1 MEISQESWK
10 ISRQVGQLIKN
21 GGAGLFVD
29 YGGPQLFGSSFRVC
43 SGLHLYP
50 RTLVQSVLTGFQ
62 GFRNHKIVDIFD
74 EPGSSDL
81 TANVDF
87 TYLSESLSPTGSH
100 SVGPI
105 PQARFLLGLGLE
117 PRMSKLLETAS
128 GERKEDI
135 RKGATR
141 LIDTLGMGSQ
151 YQVMGIEPGESGA
164 GEVYPFPA
172 KGSEGVEAALAK
184 SASS

>member
-1 MEISQESWK
+1 MSTLLLYVVLRK
-10 ISRQVGQLIKN
+10 I
-21 GGAGLFVD
+21 
-29 YGGPQLFGSSFRVC
+29 
-43 SGLHLYP
+43 
-50 RTLVQSVLTGFQ
+50 LTDSQ

-87 TYLSESLSPTGSH
+87 TYLSESLSTTGSH
-100 SVGPI
+100 SIGPI

>member
-1 MEISQESWK
+1 MEDKSSSWSIDQEWWCGLVYRLWWSS
-10 ISRQVGQLIKN
+10 IIRFQFQGMSTVHSPPCIIVIK
-21 GGAGLFVD
+21 LKK
-29 YGGPQLFGSSFRVC
+29 
-43 SGLHLYP
+43 
-50 RTLVQSVLTGFQ
+50 LTYIQ

-87 TYLSESLSPTGSH
+87 TYLSESLSTTGSH
-100 SVGPI
+100 SLGPI

-117 PRMSKLLETAS
+117 PRMSKLLETAT

-141 LIDTLGMGSQ
+141 LIDVLGMGSQ
-151 YQVMGIEPGESGA
+151 YQVMGIEPGESGV

-172 KGSEGVEAALAK
+172 KGSEGIEAVLAK
-184 SASS
+184 PSSS